1 MQFSNPICGRKEGYG
16 ISYTKELTLDA
27 RSPEE
32 WDAMTLSEEYTV
44 AALIK
49 ARQALDPCCHHR
61 YCGYQLQETM
71 ICLYASLDDLI
82 RRTPLTDKEREV
94 VRWYMKGCA
103 AEEISEE
110 TGVTRQAVSKMLH
123 NAVRKLVNQNA
134 ADWLEYVS
142 DHYVMSA
149 EAQPY
154 AVRYHAA

>member
-1 MQFSNPICGRKEGYG
+1 
-16 ISYTKELTLDA
+16 
-27 RSPEE
+27 
-32 WDAMTLSEEYTV
+32 MTLSEEYTV

-71 ICLYASLDDLI
+71 ICLYASLDNLI
-82 RRTPLTDKEREV
+82 RRTPLTNREREV
-94 VRWYMKGCA
+94 VLWYMKGCA

-134 ADWLEYVS
+134 ADWLEHVS

-149 EAQPY
+149 EARPY
-154 AVRYHAA
+154 AVTYHAA